1 MSSTRG
7 VKITSAS
14 VSDTWIGN
22 AKGNEEE
29 VVVVVVVD
37 PIVVRTAIVRGVLIG
52 TGNVIGNEKGI
63 GIRTV
68 YLWLIVGIGTGKESG
83 IAAIVEIRG
92 GRGPGIVNVG
102 NVLEVVIGSVFAV
115 VKIEWTFP

>member
-29 VVVVVVVD
+29 VVVVVD